1 MKKQHEISLPQT
13 DQVPVS
19 EKLLVGVDIAKAEF
33 AAGTGWEAQDHYQ
46 GKTANTGEGCAAF
59 AEALEM
65 RKAEQGATTIHLIIE
80 PTGGYEVALVS
91 EAYRR
96 QWRVTLVNPLTVRHW
111 QQGRGKR
118 GKADRLD
125 TQMLTLFG
133 ADKNPPAQQP
143 SDEAA
148 AQLDS
153 LLRRQDDLQLLLRSE
168 HNRRAQTALN
178 PNTPKA
184 VCESIQRTLDAL
196 AQELAAIEQAIR
208 QLFADHVTLAR
219 QLKQLLTVPGIGA
232 KSAPYLLAFFHRFKA
247 KTNAT
252 GTAKQI
258 GAYTGLDPQP
268 FESGSSVRQRP
279 TISKQGDAAIR
290 SRLFLCAL
298 GGVRGR
304 NRLKDIYTALCA
316 RGKAKK
322 LALIACARKALVW
335 AWSVFIQDTTFD
347 PSRFVN
353 A

>member
-1 MKKQHEISLPQT
+1 MSTVQT
-13 DQVPVS
+13 DSIAVS
-19 EKLLVGVDIAKAEF
+19 QKLMIGVDMAKAEF
-33 AAGTGWEAQDHYQ
+33 AAGTICREQYKYQ
-46 GKTANTGEGCAAF
+46 GKTANTGEACAAF
-59 AEALEM
+59 AEQMERLKQASA
-65 RKAEQGATTIHLIIE
+65 AEAIHLLIE

-96 QWRVTLVNPLTVRHW
+96 HWRVTLVNPLTVRHW

-133 ADKNPPAQQP
+133 ADQNPPAQQP
-143 SDEAA
+143 TDEAA

-153 LLRRQDDLQLLLRSE
+153 LLRRQDDLQQLLRSE
-168 HNRRAQTALN
+168 HNRREQARLN

-184 VCESIQRTLDAL
+184 VGESIQRTLEAL
-196 AQELAAIEQAIR
+196 EQELATMEKAIR
-208 QLFADHVTLAR
+208 QLFADHVALAR
-219 QLKQLLTVPGIGA
+219 QLKQLISVPGIGQ

-247 KTNAT
+247 KTNGT

-258 GAYTGLDPQP
+258 VAYTGLDPQP
-268 FESGSSVRQRP
+268 FESGSSVHHRP
-279 TISKQGDAAIR
+279 TISKQGAASIR
-290 SRLFLCAL
+290 SRLFMCAL

-322 LALIACARKALVW
+322 LALVACARKALVW

-347 PSRFVN
+347 SSHFVN